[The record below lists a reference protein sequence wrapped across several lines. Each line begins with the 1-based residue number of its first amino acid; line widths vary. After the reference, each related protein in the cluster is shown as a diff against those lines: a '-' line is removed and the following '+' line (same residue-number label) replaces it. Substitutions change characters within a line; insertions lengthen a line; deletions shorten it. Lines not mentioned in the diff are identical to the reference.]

1 MTIKGFRITNKGLAA
16 LIAMRENDK
25 QDEEVPAHYRIAN
38 ELAEAGLLADDL
50 PKPSRGMSS
59 GGAVWYLPGPVGD
72 IRRMGEHIVIFGH
85 DCQEKSFR
93 LVLNEAEAVAIGR
106 TILAAAKHKEGAQ
119 SNGNV

>member
-59 GGAVWYLPGPVGD
+59 GGAVWYLPYHIGD
-72 IRRMGEHIVIFGH
+72 IRRTGKHIVAFGH
-85 DCQEKSFR
+85 DCQDKPFR
-93 LVLNEAEAVAIGR
+93 LVLTETEADTIAR
-106 TILAAAKHKEGAQ
+106 TILAAANHKEGEP
-119 SNGNV
+119 